1 MGGVIVGIDHSDASA
16 RVLGWALA
24 EAELRGTRLTVVRVI
39 DPVRNNV
46 FVTYP
51 NNRGST
57 DAELAATRAD
67 LDDLLA
73 KVVADRG
80 IPAAVEVENRAVV
93 GDVAFELLRA
103 AADGDLLVVGARG
116 IGSLRRAFLG
126 SVSSTVVHHSRG
138 PVTVVP

>member
-1 MGGVIVGIDHSDASA
+1 MGGVVVGVDLSDAAA
-16 RVLGWALA
+16 RALGWALA
-24 EAELRGTRLTVVRVI
+24 EAELRNTRLTVVRVI

-57 DAELAATRAD
+57 GAELVATRAD
-67 LDDLLA
+67 LDDRLA

-80 IPAAVEVENRAVV
+80 VPARVDVETRVVV

-103 AADGDLLVVGARG
+103 AADADLLVVGARG
-116 IGSLRRAFLG
+116 ISSLRRAFVG